1 MRNTSKGVRTMKS
14 DETRTANFKIL
25 CLLNYKPLKI
35 TDPVI
40 VQSRRQKCLNN
51 SATKYSKSEEGVGC
65 LQLEGAE
72 KSLKEKN
79 RVSALRDSGDVN
91 RGWNRK
97 KQTNKAEEPC
107 RRTKSL
113 CWKYQPAFSYLQKKR
128 RRKVGCG
135 HTIGLQQNALKDY
148 W

>member
-25 CLLNYKPLKI
+25 CLLNYKPLKV

-91 RGWNRK
+91 QGWSRK
-97 KQTNKAEEPC
+97 KHAGGPRVCAGNTNLPSLTC
-107 RRTKSL
+107 RRKGGERWAVATL
-113 CWKYQPAFSYLQKKR
+113 
-128 RRKVGCG
+128 
-135 HTIGLQQNALKDY
+135 
-148 W
+148 